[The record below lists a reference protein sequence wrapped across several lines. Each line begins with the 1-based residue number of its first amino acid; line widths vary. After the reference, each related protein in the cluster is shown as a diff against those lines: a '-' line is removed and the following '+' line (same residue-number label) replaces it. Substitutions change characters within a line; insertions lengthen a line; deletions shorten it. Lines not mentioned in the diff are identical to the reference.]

1 MVKSEARII
10 GIDDAPFDKFK
21 DKTVL
26 IVGTIFRGGDF
37 IDGIL
42 STKARVDGKDSTN
55 RLIKLIN
62 ECKFK
67 PQLQLIMLKGIA
79 VGGFNVID
87 VEKLSEQTKLPVI
100 IVIRDYPDYQKIYD
114 ALHKIGQKDKIKLI
128 EKLPKPAKINHIY
141 VQHINISFD
150 KAKEFVN
157 LTCTRSYIPEPLR
170 VAHLIASGIKEGESR
185 GGA

>member
-1 MVKSEARII
+1 MIKSEARIV

-21 DKTVL
+21 DKNVL
-26 IVGTIFRGGDF
+26 LVATIFRGGDF

-42 STKARVDGKDSTN
+42 SAKARVDGKDSTK
-55 RLIKLIN
+55 KLVKMIN
-62 ECKFK
+62 ECKFR

-87 VEKLSEQTKLPVI
+87 VEKLSDETKLPV
-100 IVIRDYPDYQKIYD
+100 VVVVRNYPDYQKIYD

-128 EKLPKPAKINHIY
+128 EKLPKPAKIDNIY
-141 VQHINISFD
+141 MQHVNISFE
-150 KAKEFVN
+150 KAKEFVK
-157 LTCTRSYIPEPLR
+157 LTCTRSNIPEPLR

-185 GGA
+185 GRA